1 MTSSRDENDKSPD
14 DIAVTEVSDEVL
26 AELSDIFGTSQ
37 QRTQPEANVTSKTD
51 DETPVAENGDDDDT
65 AETTVVLIDQ
75 EVTLLIEDESLVT
88 EIAEGSDIEIE
99 DLSEGSSQLGDFD
112 SGEVVFADTAAL
124 ARGAVDPLLIAM
136 SDNGDVIS
144 IVDDDQ
150 GMVVLD
156 ADEVDRVV
164 IVDDDRPDSTF
175 EERRRRRERRERL
188 KKVKWL
194 KLAGIG
200 VGGVVLVMAVLA
212 SPLFAIRK
220 VTFEGNVYTAPS
232 TVESVRDA
240 LDGASTFTVDTAKAR
255 RLLLDDPWVA
265 DVRIT
270 THFPGRALVE
280 ISERVPVVWYV
291 GDDQKARI
299 VDARGHVIDV
309 LDGWPTKYLRVQGV
323 GPSLDA
329 GAVADDVYR
338 AAAQLV
344 LALPD
349 EIRPLVKSLDLS
361 AGGELSMILK
371 GGTIVRFGPPTD
383 LQRKLVAVVVLLRR
397 QDPAT
402 LAVVDVSTG
411 EPTVQT
417 R

>member
-1 MTSSRDENDKSPD
+1 MSSSDDKKETKPDEVS
-14 DIAVTEVSDEVL
+14 VTEVSDMVL

-37 QRTQPEANVTSKTD
+37 TNSGVAD
-51 DETPVAENGDDDDT
+51 DDDTRPSGGLDADDT
-65 AETTVVLIDQ
+65 AETAIVAIVNEISETIEESSSVV
-75 EVTLLIEDESLVT
+75 V
-88 EIAEGSDIEIE
+88 EIVDDSGEHDDSGP
-99 DLSEGSSQLGDFD
+99 SSLGDFD
-112 SGEVVFADTAAL
+112 SGEVVFANTAAL
-124 ARGAVDPLLIAM
+124 ARAGVDPLLIAM
-136 SDNGDVIS
+136 SGSGDVIS
-144 IVDDDQ
+144 IIDDDQ
-150 GMVVLD
+150 GMVVNY

-164 IVDDDRPDSTF
+164 IVDDDRPDPTF

-194 KLAGIG
+194 KLAGIL
-200 VGGVVLVMAVLA
+200 VGCIVVVMAVLA
-212 SPLFAIRK
+212 SPLFAVRS
-220 VTFEGNVYTAPS
+220 VTFEGNVYTAPA
-232 TVESVRDA
+232 TIESVRKA
-240 LDGASTFTVDTAKAR
+240 LDGASTFTVDTSKAR
-255 RLLLDDPWVA
+255 RLVLDDPWVA
-265 DVRIT
+265 EVRIT
-270 THFPGRALVE
+270 TSFPGRALVE

-291 GDDQKARI
+291 GDDQKARVI
-299 VDARGHVIDV
+299 DARGHVIQV

-323 GPSLDA
+323 GSSLEA